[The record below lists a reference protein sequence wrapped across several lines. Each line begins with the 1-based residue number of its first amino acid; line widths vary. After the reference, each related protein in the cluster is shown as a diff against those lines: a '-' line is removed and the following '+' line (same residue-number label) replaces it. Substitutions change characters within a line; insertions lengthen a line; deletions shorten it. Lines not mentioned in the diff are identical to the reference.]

1 MFEKFYTKGGNR
13 KKKEEAKTNPYL
25 VANKLNQ
32 IKLKW
37 ERERE
42 IHQKLWALNE
52 QKNKN
57 LK

>member
-1 MFEKFYTKGGNR
+1 
-13 KKKEEAKTNPYL
+13 
-25 VANKLNQ
+25 
-32 IKLKW
+32 LKW